1 MMLSNQWGVSMNLK
15 LSSQE
20 YLDKAAALSKEDA
33 ERLFARMRGK
43 LARKVESEKIPSLE
57 AVALQ
62 LQIEDE
68 ELQEWRQR
76 WAEIEQRE
84 AARTKKG
91 G

>member
-1 MMLSNQWGVSMNLK
+1 MNLK

-20 YLDKAAALSKEDA
+20 YLDQAAALSKEDA

-62 LQIEDE
+62 LQLEDE

>member
-1 MMLSNQWGVSMNLK
+1 MKLK

-20 YLDKAAALSKEDA
+20 YLDKAAALSKDDA

-43 LARKVESEKIPSLE
+43 LSRKVENEKIPSLE

-91 G
+91 D

>member
-1 MMLSNQWGVSMNLK
+1 MKLK

-43 LARKVESEKIPSLE
+43 LSRKVENEKIPSLE

-91 G
+91 D